1 VKRRAGR
8 LRAISPSPFQGEGR
22 GEGETVPKGKRSAK
36 AKLNPHPNP
45 LPERERGQELQLH
58 IDPRAGRTLSPFL
71 RKHLLKAHNILHP
84 PLREMSLVLVGDA
97 VMSRL
102 HKEYMDIDGP
112 TDVLTFPIDQNNR
125 GQIVSGE
132 VFVCVPE
139 ARRQTRARGTPLA
152 SEVLLYSLHGLLH
165 LCGFDDRT
173 EVDFR
178 RMHRTEDKILTRL
191 GIGAI
196 FQMGN

>member
-1 VKRRAGR
+1 MTTRRARDFDLQIDARSGKQFV
-8 LRAISPSPFQGEGR
+8 RALS
-22 GEGETVPKGKRSAK
+22 T
-36 AKLNPHPNP
+36 
-45 LPERERGQELQLH
+45 QLC
-58 IDPRAGRTLSPFL
+58 
-71 RKHLLKAHNILHP
+71 KAHELLHP

-112 TDVLTFPIDQNNR
+112 TDVLTFPIDENAR
-125 GQIVSGE
+125 GQVVSGE
-132 VFVCVPE
+132 VVVCIPE
-139 ARRQTRARGTPLA
+139 ARRQAKVRGTPLA
-152 SEVLLYSLHGLLH
+152 AEVLLYSLHGMLH
-165 LCGFDDRT
+165 LCGFDDRN
-173 EVDFR
+173 ERDFR